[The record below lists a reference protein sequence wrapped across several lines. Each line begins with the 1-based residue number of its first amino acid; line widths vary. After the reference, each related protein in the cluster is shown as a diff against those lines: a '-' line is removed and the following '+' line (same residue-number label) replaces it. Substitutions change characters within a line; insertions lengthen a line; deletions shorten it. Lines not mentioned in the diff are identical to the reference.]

1 MNQKVTKPH
10 VERFSTIGRFDLLSL
25 PISNPTFSS
34 TGFRDAI
41 GTLRDKN
48 EQKRTKLKHNK

>member
-34 TGFRDAI
+34 TGSEWGVGDHCVN
-41 GTLRDKN
+41 L
-48 EQKRTKLKHNK
+48 